1 MSRNAN
7 TEDFAIILAVSCHAQ
22 WAGVAYFLF
31 DDNFNDVYVPPSIPL
46 VVVMFLQVRP

>member
-22 WAGVAYFLF
+22 WAGVAYFLL
-31 DDNFNDVYVPPSIPL
+31 DDNFNDVYVPLSIHL
-46 VVVMFLQVRP
+46 VVVISLRV